1 MTSDAD
7 RPSGRTGYRDAL
19 HAYTAELVRKVA
31 QCGNPLGRGS
41 ASPVEIVPGR

>member
-1 MTSDAD
+1 LAMSLVMTSDAD

-31 QCGNPLGRGS
+31 QCGS
-41 ASPVEIVPGR
+41 